1 MKTTCFATFTFVVLS
16 LLAALPATAAQ
27 TLRHS
32 VHHLFVQGH
41 PLGEVIRRDEQL
53 QNGHHKHV
61 YELRMFLKRGSTSLQ
76 ISSKVET
83 RTDEQLHL
91 LGFTLNKKEGDL
103 TILSEGTVQEGV
115 LRLKTTRGANTIAQD
130 IPLPAKTYSS
140 LSYDFYVWRNRDSL
154 KEFEARIFHEDL
166 GTFADQSSQIIKK
179 PAGYRMTH
187 QALSM
192 ETQEQYDAKGRLQS
206 AHTLQMDLW
215 ALVPGQRPLGAT
227 EKPLD
232 ILEVSTWKA
241 PVLPQNL
248 ERVTYEISNTNNQ
261 DYRPYLDEFQ
271 VLKKN
276 EKGLVRVEVRKY
288 VPTKMPLSDAEKE
301 RLLQAT
307 ALEPFEH
314 PTIQRL
320 AKKLQVP
327 NAPLKT
333 VEKVS
338 HFVYQHITNKSLDR
352 GAASALKP
360 LSQRRAIARN
370 TVFWHRHLRAQGFP
384 TRLVDGLVVHSGRLG
399 YHEWLEAYIEEL
411 GFVPVDPTFD
421 EVPAGPNR
429 LKFAVG
435 DSTPEGMVALG
446 ITASQLLT
454 GQQIKDKEHQAANG
468 DAKSRTA
475 LPQRPT

>member
-1 MKTTCFATFTFVVLS
+1 
-16 LLAALPATAAQ
+16 
-27 TLRHS
+27 
-32 VHHLFVQGH
+32 
-41 PLGEVIRRDEQL
+41 
-53 QNGHHKHV
+53 
-61 YELRMFLKRGSTSLQ
+61 
-76 ISSKVET
+76 
-83 RTDEQLHL
+83 
-91 LGFTLNKKEGDL
+91 
-103 TILSEGTVQEGV
+103 
-115 LRLKTTRGANTIAQD
+115 
-130 IPLPAKTYSS
+130 
-140 LSYDFYVWRNRDSL
+140 
-154 KEFEARIFHEDL
+154 
-166 GTFADQSSQIIKK
+166 
-179 PAGYRMTH
+179 MTH

-215 ALVPGQRPLGAT
+215 ALVPGQRPLDAT

-276 EKGLVRVEVRKY
+276 ENGLVRVEVRKY

-352 GAASALKP
+352 GAASALETFESKTGDCTEHSI
-360 LSQRRAIARN
+360 LASAI
-370 TVFWHRHLRAQGFP
+370 LRAQGFP

-429 LKFAVG
+429 LKFCG
-435 DSTPEGMVALG
+435 RRQHPEGMVALG

-454 GQQIKDKEHQAANG
+454 GLQIKVIEHQAANG
-468 DAKSRTA
+468 DAKSRSV
-475 LPQRPT
+475 LPHRPK